1 MTDFASATVEEH
13 LRALNDGEVSAL
25 ELTDGAIKRI
35 EARDGEINAVV
46 VRNFDRARDEA
57 KAADAAR
64 AKGERRGLLGVPM
77 TVKEAF
83 GTQGQ
88 PTTWGLE
95 PLRNAVA
102 PEDAVTITRL
112 KNAGAIILGKT
123 NIPPSLG
130 DWQSVNTIYGRTNN
144 PHDLTRSPG
153 GSSGGSAAALAAGY
167 VPLEFGSDIGGSIR
181 VPSALCGVFGHKPSW
196 ELIPIHG
203 HAPGGVSGADVLLGV
218 VGPMARTATDLDY
231 ALSLTAGPNAE
242 EAHGYKVAFAAPR
255 AERLKDFR
263 VLVLDTHPV
272 AATDPHVAAAVNA
285 LAADVE
291 RAGAKVSRASALLPD
306 LAKAYENYS
315 TMLFTIITRF
325 TPGATPISAH
335 QWMTELDTQ
344 TRFRRQWAALF
355 KEVDVVLAP
364 TFGVVA
370 FPHNED
376 PDWRARKMRVGG
388 KDTNYGDQLGWPSI
402 AAHAH
407 LPATAFPIGKT
418 QDGLPLGAQAIGDY
432 LDDRTTIAFAAA
444 VERELGKKAILA
456 IS

>member
-35 EARDGEINAVV
+35 EAKDGAINAVV
-46 VRNFDRARDEA
+46 VRNFDRARDDA

-83 GTQGQ
+83 GTVGQ

-95 PLRNAVA
+95 PLRNAIA

-130 DWQSVNTIYGRTNN
+130 DWQSVNKIYGRTNN

-181 VPSALCGVFGHKPSW
+181 VPAALCGVFGHKPSW
-196 ELIPIHG
+196 ELIPIRG
-203 HAPGGVSGADVLLGV
+203 HAPGGISGAGVLLGV

-231 ALSLTAGPNAE
+231 ALSLTAGPNTE
-242 EAHGYKVAFAAPR
+242 EAHGYNTVLAGPR

-272 AATDPHVAAAVNA
+272 AATDPEVAASLNA
-285 LAADVE
+285 LAADIE
-291 RAGAKVSRASALLPD
+291 RTGAKVARSTPLLPD

-315 TMLFTIITRF
+315 AILFTIITRF
-325 TPGATPISAH
+325 QPGATPISAH
-335 QWMTELDTQ
+335 DWMGHLDAQ
-344 TRFRRQWAALF
+344 HAFRQQWAALF
-355 KEVDVVLAP
+355 KEFDVVLAP
-364 TFGVVA
+364 TFGVAA
-370 FPHNED
+370 FPHNDD
-376 PDWRARKMRVGG
+376 PNWAARKMLVGG
-388 KDTNYGDQLGWPSI
+388 KETNYGDQLGWPSL

-418 QDGLPLGAQAIGDY
+418 QGGLPLGAQAIGDY

-456 IS
+456 L